1 MKVRRMEEE
10 KDENR
15 NRKRKNPRED
25 SAATAARSFPS
36 CRCVISASTVI
47 FASLHRHPTAGEN
60 MIYRGQHHKQQHS
73 LTNTQWQPRPH
84 ADTLLHH
91 KSREVAGRGEKR
103 GSEWE
108 REREGRTESVADRE
122 RCRRRQEVMG
132 ERWRR
137 ISKCFLKYKQPPAN
151 VVVILLASLSH
162 SLSLSLSGRCTG
174 CIRFSYK
181 QWLMMMMSG
190 G

>member
-1 MKVRRMEEE
+1 MKTGTERGEE
-10 KDENR
+10 
-15 NRKRKNPRED
+15 PRED

-36 CRCVISASTVI
+36 CRCVISTSTVI
-47 FASLHRHPTAGEN
+47 FASLHRLPTAEEN

-91 KSREVAGRGEKR
+91 KSREVAGRGEER
-103 GSEWE
+103 E
-108 REREGRTESVADRE
+108 REREGWTESVADRE

-151 VVVILLASLSH
+151 VVVILLSSLSH
-162 SLSLSLSGRCTG
+162 SPSLSLSLAAVQAASASAINNG
-174 CIRFSYK
+174 
-181 QWLMMMMSG
+181 
-190 G
+190 